1 MVLNKDKQI
10 PEQFIIMFK
19 NQVNKVPIWI
29 SVEEVNKYLHYND
42 IKDLRRVLNKSGIDP
57 TLKKD

>member
-29 SVEEVNKYLHYND
+29 SVEEANKYLCYSRLGELRIA
-42 IKDLRRVLNKSGIDP
+42 IKKNIDSLRLEP
-57 TLKKD
+57 